1 MKKPTI
7 EGQLFWI
14 EEMDQ
19 LADELLEE
27 LAEEDHLNSAL
38 TKSGEDG
45 FLHLETLGYQK
56 LLDSHKA
63 MEESEP
69 FEELNGPATEVMVMS
84 EEGSTRVQP
93 AHSRTYSTSHSTLSA
108 NEFREPI
115 IPTSDDWS
123 ELKGPK
129 LI

>member
-1 MKKPTI
+1 MTFDVKDAMKKPTI

-27 LAEEDHLNSAL
+27 LAEEDHLKSAL
-38 TKSGEDG
+38 TKSGYIGIPEAVR
-45 FLHLETLGYQK
+45 LPLGYQK

-69 FEELNGPATEVMVMS
+69 FE
-84 EEGSTRVQP
+84 
-93 AHSRTYSTSHSTLSA
+93 
-108 NEFREPI
+108 
-115 IPTSDDWS
+115 
-123 ELKGPK
+123 
-129 LI
+129 